1 MRTRG
6 SAGSYVQDSSIVLEA
21 FRHLVCYRTYLDKK
35 TSELI
40 CEDGVPISDASE
52 RRKSKQ
58 RGPQVGY
65 ARARIFIH
73 NVDSYI
79 GKALVKELRK
89 AEGSWPETS
98 VDFRLSAYLSLSPSL
113 SLSLSLSLYLSISL
127 SLSLC
132 LSHSLSVSLSLSLSL
147 SPLAA
152 TPAYR
157 RASSGFGLS
166 CQSLSPNN
174 VVRPAV
180 AWGLEQDRI
189 DVLVCLSTRL
199 NLLWIVGSMPSCSCG
214 LRVAVLV
221 SRFLQGSQV
230 YAGGRVA

>member
-1 MRTRG
+1 MACQSVMQANGGSQSNVGHRWVMRVPG
-6 SAGSYVQDSSIVLEA
+6 FSYTTWTPTL
-21 FRHLVCYRTYLDKK
+21 
-35 TSELI
+35 
-40 CEDGVPISDASE
+40 E
-52 RRKSKQ
+52 RRWS
-58 RGPQVGY
+58 RS
-65 ARARIFIH
+65 F
-73 NVDSYI
+73 
-79 GKALVKELRK
+79 GKPKVAGLRHQ
-89 AEGSWPETS
+89 SIS
-98 VDFRLSAYLSLSPSL
+98 VSLLISLSPSSL
-113 SLSLSLSLYLSISL
+113 SLSLSLSQYL

-132 LSHSLSVSLSLSLSL
+132 LSLSL